1 MRPSRTSHLVA
12 ALAAAALLP
21 LPACTSK
28 DRQAMASETRAG
40 NLTLPAEQRA
50 KIKIETIATSRIRRT
65 LDTTGAV
72 AFDADQATQVL
83 APISG
88 PVSRLLVN
96 IGNRV
101 KRGEPL
107 ASIASPDFGAAV
119 SAYRKAEA
127 AARNSRHIAD
137 LNKQLFQNDALA
149 RREMEQTET
158 DAVLAEADRD
168 ASLLQLRSLGVDEKT
183 LDDLREGRPIRGGE
197 GLIRSPIDGV
207 VVERLITPGQ
217 LLQAGT
223 TPCFT
228 VADMTTVWVMA
239 NVFGTDLPLVAVGDP
254 ADVTTGVTPEPIP
267 GKVDYIAA
275 MVDPNTRAIS
285 VRIAAKNPNGIL
297 KKDQYVR
304 IALHSR
310 RETDG
315 LLAPV
320 SAILRD
326 DENLPF
332 VFSVN
337 ADGTFSR
344 RRLEVGSQVGDRVEV
359 LSGLKASD
367 QIVVEGGLFMQFAQS
382 Q

>member
-1 MRPSRTSHLVA
+1 MRPSRITSVA
-12 ALAAAALLP
+12 LGAAATLLP
-21 LPACTSK
+21 MAACSSK
-28 DRQAMASETRAG
+28 QPKAPPSETRAG
-40 NLTLPAEQRA
+40 NLTLPADQRA
-50 KIKIETIATSRIRRT
+50 KIRIDRIEPSRIRRT
-65 LDTTGAV
+65 LDTTGSV

-88 PVSRLLVN
+88 PVSRLLVS
-96 IGNRV
+96 IGSRV

-127 AARNSRHIAD
+127 AARNARRIAD
-137 LNKQLFQNDALA
+137 LNRQLFQNDALA

-168 ASLLQLRSLGVDEKT
+168 SSLVQLRSLGVDEKT

-228 VADMTTVWVMA
+228 VADMSTVWVMA
-239 NVFGTDLPLVAVGDP
+239 NVFGSDLPFVAVGDP
-254 ADVTTGVTPEPIP
+254 ADVTTGVSPDAVP
-267 GKVDYIAA
+267 GRVDYIAA

-285 VRIAAKNPNGIL
+285 VRIAAKNPAGIL

-304 IALHSR
+304 VALHSR
-310 RETDG
+310 REIDG
-315 LLAPV
+315 LLAPA

-332 VFSVN
+332 VFVAN

-344 RRLEVGSQVGDRVEV
+344 RRLEVGPQVGDRVEV
-359 LSGLKASD
+359 LSGLKAGD

>member
-1 MRPSRTSHLVA
+1 MRPSRITNV
-12 ALAAAALLP
+12 ALAAAATLLP
-21 LPACTSK
+21 IAACSSK
-28 DRQAMASETRAG
+28 QPKATDSETRAG
-40 NLTLPAEQRA
+40 NLTLPPDQRA
-50 KIKIETIATSRIRRT
+50 KIKIEAIEPSRIRRT

-96 IGNRV
+96 IGSRV
-101 KRGEPL
+101 QRGEPL

-158 DAVLAEADRD
+158 DAVLAESDRD
-168 ASLLQLRSLGVDEKT
+168 AALVQLRSLGVDEKT

-239 NVFGTDLPLVAVGDP
+239 NVFGSDLPFVAVGDP

-285 VRIAAKNPNGIL
+285 VRIAAKNPNGVL

-304 IALHSR
+304 VALHSR

-332 VFSVN
+332 VFVVN

-359 LSGLKASD
+359 LSGLKAGD
-367 QIVVEGGLFMQFAQS
+367 QVVVEGGLFMQFAQS

>member
-1 MRPSRTSHLVA
+1 MRPNRITSV
-12 ALAAAALLP
+12 ALAAAATLLP
-21 LPACTSK
+21 IAACSSK
-28 DRQAMASETRAG
+28 QPKATDSETRAG
-40 NLTLPAEQRA
+40 NLTLPADQRA
-50 KIKIETIATSRIRRT
+50 KIKIEAIEPSRIRRT

-96 IGNRV
+96 IGSRV
-101 KRGEPL
+101 QRGEPL

-158 DAVLAEADRD
+158 DAVLAESDRD
-168 ASLLQLRSLGVDEKT
+168 AALVQLRSLGVDEKT

-239 NVFGTDLPLVAVGDP
+239 NVFGSDLPFVAVGDP

-285 VRIAAKNPNGIL
+285 VRIAAKNPNGVL

-304 IALHSR
+304 VALHSR

-332 VFSVN
+332 VFVVN

-359 LSGLKASD
+359 LSGLKAGD
-367 QIVVEGGLFMQFAQS
+367 QVVVEGGLFMQFAQS